1 MYRILL
7 VDDEAQERQGITWL
21 IQKYQLPFLIA
32 EAANGQKAEEY
43 LKNHPV
49 DVLFTDVKMPYK
61 DGLEL
66 AKEVYE
72 WNPDIKIVIFSAYG
86 EFDYAKR
93 AMEARAVDYLLKP
106 IELDEFERVM
116 HKVISELK
124 EMEAKAEKENRQEE
138 ESTKGALYKVFTG
151 GTVLPQHS
159 RFLNR
164 YLEDMGSE
172 RKVLVSF
179 EIGERLFEEK
189 EEAFLTLLKTW
200 LAQPWEYVNLYPDTA
215 WVLMN
220 RPAGFPGGEFAK
232 ALKKLRRDIRMVLGE
247 ECSVIVSREFTDAGE
262 MAGCAAQINDIRR
275 NYYGNSGEILYLPE
289 FDGNSDYYATELE
302 RMKKQM
308 LQAIEDREE
317 DLILLYG
324 EQLAETMARGR
335 MVSRIYVYHV
345 FFEVLSELYHRYG
358 VTEKTRLL
366 EDLDELLS
374 YRDREKLS
382 AGWKGIIR
390 QVFDGRQAEETD
402 SSRITERIQT
412 IVREEYMNDISLD
425 EIAAQ
430 VGMAPAYVSYLF
442 KKETG
447 SNLVKY
453 ITDYRMEKARRFL
466 EDSGMKI
473 VQVGKACGYEN
484 QPYFNRLFKNYY
496 GMTPKQYRE
505 SHGKS

>member
-21 IQKYQLPFLIA
+21 IQKYQLPFIIS
-32 EAANGQKAEEY
+32 EASNGQKAEEY
-43 LKNHPV
+43 IKSHPV

-66 AKEVYE
+66 AKEVYR

-116 HKVISELK
+116 HKVIGELE
-124 EMEAKAEKENRQEE
+124 EMKARAEKENRQEE
-138 ESTKGALYKVFTG
+138 ESIKGALYKVFTG
-151 GTVLPQHS
+151 GTVPSQYGVSLGQ
-159 RFLNR
+159 
-164 YLEDMGSE
+164 YLEGMGKE
-172 RKVLVSF
+172 RKLLLSF
-179 EIGERLFEEK
+179 ESGGRLFEEREK
-189 EEAFLTLLKTW
+189 EYMTLLKTW
-200 LAQPWEYVNLYPDTA
+200 LPQPWEYVNLYPDTA

-220 RPAGFPGGEFAK
+220 RPPGFPGGAFAGC
-232 ALKKLRRDIRMVLGE
+232 LEKLRRDIRMVLRE
-247 ECSVIVSREFTDAGE
+247 ECSVIVSREFTNAEE
-262 MAGCAAQINDIRR
+262 MADCAAEINDIRR
-275 NYYGNSGEILYLPE
+275 NYYGNSGAVLCLSE
-289 FDGNSDYYATELE
+289 FDGTSDYYAAELE
-302 RMKKQM
+302 RIKQQM
-308 LQAIEDREE
+308 MEAIRGKEE
-317 DLILLYG
+317 DMILLYG
-324 EQLAETMARGR
+324 TQLVETMARGR

-345 FFEVLSELYHRYG
+345 FFQVLSELYNRYG
-358 VTEKTRLL
+358 VTDKTRLL
-366 EDLDELLS
+366 EKLDELLS

-382 AGWKGIIR
+382 VGWKEILG
-390 QVFDGRQAEETD
+390 QVFSGQGEETD
-402 SSRITERIQT
+402 SGRITERIQA
-412 IVREEYMNDISLD
+412 IVREEYRNDISLD
-425 EIAAQ
+425 EIAGR
-430 VGMAPAYVSYLF
+430 VGMASAYVSYLF

-453 ITDYRMEKARRFL
+453 ITDYRMEQARRFL
-466 EDSGMKI
+466 EDSEMKI

-505 SHGKS
+505 SHGKY

>member
-21 IQKYQLPFLIA
+21 IQKYQLPFFIA
-32 EAANGQKAEEY
+32 EASNGQKAEEY
-43 LKNHPV
+43 IKSHPV

-66 AKEVYE
+66 AREVYE

-116 HKVISELK
+116 NKVIGELE
-124 EMEAKAEKENRQEE
+124 EMKAKAEKENRQEE
-138 ESTKGALYKVFTG
+138 ESIRGALYQVFTG
-151 GTVLPQHS
+151 GTVPSQHGK
-159 RFLNR
+159 LLEK
-164 YLEDMGSE
+164 YLTDMGRE
-172 RKVLVSF
+172 RKILLSF
-179 EIGERLFEEK
+179 ESGGRLFEEK
-189 EEAFLTLLKTW
+189 EEAYLTLLKTW
-200 LAQPWEYVNLYPDTA
+200 LPQPWEYVNLYPDTA
-215 WVLMN
+215 WILMN
-220 RPAGFPGGEFAK
+220 RPAGFPGGAFAGC
-232 ALKKLRRDIRMVLGE
+232 LEKLRRDTRMVLGE
-247 ECSVIVSREFTDAGE
+247 ECSVIISREFLDAGE
-262 MAGCAAQINDIRR
+262 MAGCAAEIQDIRR
-275 NYYGNSGEILYLPE
+275 NYYGNSGEVLYLSE
-289 FDGNSDYYATELE
+289 FGGNSDYYAAELE
-302 RMKKQM
+302 RTKQQM
-308 LQAIEDREE
+308 FKAIRGRD
-317 DLILLYG
+317 DNLILLYG
-324 EQLAETMARGR
+324 EQLVETLARGQ

-345 FFEVLSELYHRYG
+345 FLEVLSELYNRYG
-358 VTEKTRLL
+358 MTDKTRLL
-366 EDLDELLS
+366 ENLDELLS
-374 YRDREKLS
+374 YRDREKLT
-382 AGWKGIIR
+382 AGWKGIIG
-390 QVFDGRQAEETD
+390 QVFAGQAEETD
-402 SSRITERIQT
+402 SGRIIERIQA
-412 IVREEYMNDISLD
+412 IVREEYKNDISLD
-425 EIAAQ
+425 ELAGR

-447 SNLVKY
+447 SNLIKY

>member
-21 IQKYQLPFLIA
+21 IRKYQLPFTIA
-32 EAANGQKAEEY
+32 EAPNGQKAEEY
-43 LKNHPV
+43 LKSHPV

-66 AKEVYE
+66 AREVYE

-116 HKVISELK
+116 NKVIGEL
-124 EMEAKAEKENRQEE
+124 EQMKARAEQENRQEE
-138 ESTKGALYKVFTG
+138 ENIRWALYKVFTG
-151 GTVLPQHS
+151 GTAPARHAHLLDH
-159 RFLNR
+159 
-164 YLEDMGSE
+164 YLAGMGRE
-172 RKVLVSF
+172 RKILLSF
-179 EIGERLFEEK
+179 ESGGRLFEEK
-189 EEAFLTLLKTW
+189 EEAYLTLLKTW
-200 LAQPWEYVNLYPDTA
+200 LPQPWEYVNLYPDTS

-220 RPAGFPGGEFAK
+220 RPSGFPGGAFAGC
-232 ALKKLRRDIRMVLGE
+232 LEKLRRDTRMVLQE
-247 ECSVIVSREFTDAGE
+247 ECSVIVSREFADAGE
-262 MAGCAAQINDIRR
+262 MAVRASEINDIRR
-275 NYYGNSGEILYLPE
+275 NYYGNSGEILYLSG
-289 FDGNSDYYATELE
+289 FGGNSDYYAAELE
-302 RMKKQM
+302 RIKQKM
-308 LQAIEDREE
+308 LEAVRDRQEE
-317 DLILLYG
+317 LILLYG
-324 EQLAETMARGR
+324 EQLVEAMAHGR
-335 MVSRIYVYHV
+335 VVSRIYVYHM
-345 FFEVLSELYHRYG
+345 FLEILTELYACYG
-358 VTEKTRLL
+358 VMDKRKLL
-366 EDLDELLS
+366 ENLDGLLS
-374 YRDREKLS
+374 YRDSEKLAAS
-382 AGWKGIIR
+382 WKEVLG
-390 QVFDGRQAEETD
+390 QVFAGQVGETD
-402 SSRITERIQT
+402 SGRITERIQA
-412 IVREEYMNDISLD
+412 IVREEYGNDISLD
-425 EIAAQ
+425 EIAGR